1 MQKKEAKD
9 YKIEDLMPFYD
20 ARFPGTIVFI
30 PKDYIWMSVTGV
42 PEEMKEP
49 YPEPQQKSI
58 N

>member
-1 MQKKEAKD
+1 MEKKEAKD

-20 ARFPGTIVFI
+20 ARFPGTVVFL

-49 YPEPQQKSI
+49 CKETQQPPV
-58 N
+58 